1 MSSSVSKRSSLWFLA
16 ITLLSFLAASTA
28 PTPLYHLYQDH
39 LQFSAATLTLIFG
52 VYALSLL
59 AALLTVGSLSDYLG
73 RKPVI
78 FTAVLLNML
87 AMLLFINADSVTWL
101 ISARVLQGFATGM
114 ATAALGAALLDTDRQ
129 QGPLVNSVA
138 PLLGMAV
145 GAMGC
150 GLLAEFAPL
159 PLQLTFWVLLAL
171 FGLQALYVW
180 RLPESV
186 SAQSGALA
194 SLRPT
199 LHVPVQ
205 ARRALWRVLPINT
218 ATWALGGFYASLA
231 PSLVRTAT
239 GSTSNLIGG
248 ATVAVLTVTGALM
261 IYTLRSR
268 AADKVLWIGTSTLP
282 VGVALI
288 LLAVHSASL
297 PLFFI
302 GTLVAGGG
310 LRVRRQFS
318 RVVAQCGATGVAPRA
333 RRLDVC
339 VLRAQ
344 LPGVLPAVVAGGE
357 SDAGLWSGGNDRC
370 LRRHADL
377 PGRRCLVGA
386 DAKAHH
392 PGLQRHR
399 SAIKNAAP

>member
-87 AMLLFINADSVTWL
+87 AMLLFINADSVAWL

-138 PLLGMAV
+138 PLLGMAM

-205 ARRALWRVLPINT
+205 ARSALWRVLPINT
-218 ATWALGGFYASLA
+218 AAWALGGFYASLA

-268 AADKVLWIGTSTLP
+268 AADKVLWIGTSILP

-302 GTLVAGGG
+302 GTLVAGCGFGASFLGSLRSVVPLALPHERAG
-310 LRVRRQFS
+310 LMSAYYVLSYLAFCLPSLLAGSLTRAFGL
-318 RVVAQCGATGVAPRA
+318 VAATDAYGAT
-333 RRLDVC
+333 LI
-339 VLRAQ
+339 VL
-344 LPGVLPAVVAGGE
+344 AVVAL
-357 SDAGLWSGGNDRC
+357 SSMIR
-370 LRRHADL
+370 
-377 PGRRCLVGA
+377 
-386 DAKAHH
+386 
-392 PGLQRHR
+392 QRVSQAR
-399 SAIKNAAP
+399 SVTGQP